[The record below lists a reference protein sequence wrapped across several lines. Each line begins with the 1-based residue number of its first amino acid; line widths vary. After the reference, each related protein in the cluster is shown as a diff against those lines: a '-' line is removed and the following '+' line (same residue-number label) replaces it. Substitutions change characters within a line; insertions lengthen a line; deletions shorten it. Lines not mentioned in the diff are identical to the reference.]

1 MNVIDTINSRIR
13 DRGMTITTVARRSEM
28 SVDLLSKSLRG
39 KRRLK
44 AEELVA
50 ICMVLGLT
58 VDDFES
64 NALEEKQ
71 RVDLMQGVCS

>member
-1 MNVIDTINSRIR
+1 MNVIDTISSRIR

-50 ICMVLGLT
+50 KCMVLGLT